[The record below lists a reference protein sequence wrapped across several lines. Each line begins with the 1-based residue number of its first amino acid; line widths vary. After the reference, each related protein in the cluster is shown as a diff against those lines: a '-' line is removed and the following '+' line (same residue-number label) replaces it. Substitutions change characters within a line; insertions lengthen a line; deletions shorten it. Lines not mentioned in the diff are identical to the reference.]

1 MQTAAARA
9 IGNLVRAGSDG
20 ARETFGYYSK
30 SGKDER
36 RLIGASFFMG
46 AVAAAYWYILI
57 LYLDALEFGSVEIGL
72 ILGIGSIVGI
82 VSLLFSGV
90 LADRFGRKKLLIL
103 GLAGDVI
110 GLALFL
116 SEKNFAIFVLASSVA
131 NFSASIISPSL
142 MALLAGKTTTSRV
155 KYLFGL
161 QSFSNQM
168 GMTIA
173 ALAGMFLPS
182 LIAVDAS
189 TAYWYVIFATV
200 IIGVAPVILTA
211 FTKDERD
218 DGSDAI
224 TFRGIV
230 RSFDSRVKKIFVMY
244 SIQNVFIGL
253 GAGIL
258 IPWFPL
264 IFKEGM
270 AASDTELAI
279 IFALSNLAIAFGWF
293 IVPKFAEF
301 RGSVILVTV
310 CQFASIAV
318 MMAIPYAP
326 FLALAAVFYVLRNLL
341 MLVPIPVLNAY
352 LMNIVPANIRA
363 TFLALTAIAWTIPFA
378 IAESVSGYLWAD
390 DYTRVLPFFI
400 CCVLYVVAT
409 LIFYLYF
416 RNISE
421 PVDAPM
427 SVRDAGKMI

>member
-1 MQTAAARA
+1 MIRDFAKT
-9 IGNLVRAGSDG
+9 GLEG
-20 ARETFGYYSK
+20 ARETLGYYSK

-46 AVAAAYWYILI
+46 VVAAAYWYILI

-72 ILGIGSIVGI
+72 ILGIGATVGI
-82 VSLLFSGV
+82 VSLLISGV
-90 LADRFGRKKLLIL
+90 LADRFGRKKLLLL

-116 SEKNFAIFVLASSVA
+116 SGKNFGVFVLASSIA
-131 NFSASIISPSL
+131 NFSASIITPSL
-142 MALLAGKTTTSRV
+142 MALLAGKTTTSRI

-161 QSFSNQM
+161 QSFSNQI

-173 ALAGMFLPS
+173 ALAGMYLPGQVD
-182 LIAVDAS
+182 VDAS
-189 TAYWYVIFATV
+189 TAYWYVIFASV
-200 IIGVAPVILTA
+200 ALGVVPVILTA
-211 FTKDERD
+211 FTKDERV
-218 DGSDAI
+218 DGAD
-224 TFRGIV
+224 TVTLRGIV
-230 RSFDSRVKKIFVMY
+230 RTFDSRVRKIFVMY
-244 SIQNVFIGL
+244 SIQNAFIGL

-264 IFKEGM
+264 IFKEGL

-279 IFALSNLAIAFGWF
+279 IFALSNLAIALGWF

-301 RGSVILVTV
+301 RGSVMLITV
-310 CQFASIAV
+310 CQLASIAV

-326 FLALAAVFYVLRNLL
+326 FLALAAMFYVARNLL
-341 MLVPIPVLNAY
+341 MLVPTPVLNAY
-352 LMNIVPANIRA
+352 LMNIVPENIRA
-363 TFLALTAIAWTIPFA
+363 TFIALTAIAWTIPFA

-400 CCVLYVVAT
+400 CCALYVVAT
-409 LIFYLYF
+409 LIFYFYF

-421 PVDAPM
+421 PVEAPM
-427 SVRDAGKMI
+427 SIRDTGKMV